1 MTATRPALL
10 VLEDGSVYEGR
21 AVARGTRFGEV
32 VFNTAMSGYQEILTD
47 PSYRGQIVV
56 MTQPHIGN
64 YGMNRRSAESG
75 RIWVEGFIARQF
87 TGEPLELRQRRRSRR
102 RPPGDRRPGARRDRH
117 PRAGAQAPR
126 PRRAARRADDRAQRR
141 RRTRSPRCGTFR
153 S

>member
-1 MTATRPALL
+1 MTTARPALL

-21 AVARGTRFGEV
+21 SVARGTRFGEV

-64 YGMNRRSAESG
+64 YGMNRHNAESG

-87 TGEPLELRQRRRSRR
+87 TGEPSNFDSEI
-102 RPPGDRRPGARRDRH
+102 G
-117 PRAGAQAPR
+117 RAHV
-126 PRRAARRADDRAQRR
+126 
-141 RRTRSPRCGTFR
+141 
-153 S
+153 